1 MIDILW
7 KLLFKKAGCTAESIA
22 EIERQITADVNR
34 YDKYC

>member
-7 KLLFKKAGCTAESIA
+7 KLLFKKAGCTGESIA
-22 EIERQITADVNR
+22 EIERQITAYVNR